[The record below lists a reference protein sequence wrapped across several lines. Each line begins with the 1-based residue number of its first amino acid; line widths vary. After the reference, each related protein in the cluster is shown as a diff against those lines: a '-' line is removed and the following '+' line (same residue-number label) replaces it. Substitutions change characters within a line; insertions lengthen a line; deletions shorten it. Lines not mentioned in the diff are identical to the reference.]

1 MANRISVKIGGM
13 TYSLIADESEDYVEK
28 LAARLDQ
35 HYPREN
41 SVPNMTAAI
50 LAGIALADELTKL
63 EDKTKETF
71 AQVREYEAETVR
83 LRREVDALK
92 RENRYLKS
100 LHEGEATQND

>member
-28 LAARLDQ
+28 LAARLDR

-83 LRREVDALK
+83 LRAEVAALK
-92 RENRYLKS
+92 RENLYLQS

>member
-83 LRREVDALK
+83 LRRAVDALK
-92 RENRYLKS
+92 RENRYLQS
-100 LHEGEATQND
+100 LHEGEAMQNG

>member
-1 MANRISVKIGGM
+1 
-13 TYSLIADESEDYVEK
+13 
-28 LAARLDQ
+28 
-35 HYPREN
+35 
-41 SVPNMTAAI
+41 VPNMTAAI

-92 RENRYLKS
+92 RENRYLQS
-100 LHEGEATQND
+100 LHEGEAMQNG